1 MRHLLAI
8 AVLFALALFPAVSI
22 AAEGGG
28 RLAVT
33 VMPFVA
39 LDDNGEAW
47 VGKALSDMAAQKL
60 AGQGGYQVL
69 ERDRLQAFLR
79 EMELQEAGF
88 TDTAQLQRL
97 GGLAKVDRVIY
108 GNYASNGSDI
118 TINLLMM
125 EVGNQKITSKA
136 EVTGSVNDLSAVAGK
151 AVDALLGQK
160 PSAGIAVPEFK
171 VTDNTSALEHFY
183 KGLINYDNGKY
194 EEAFAEFSLA
204 SRQDSKYLDA
214 RLWSGRMLEF
224 TGNAEQAAIIYRK
237 LYSDAPAAVE
247 GRDALFFAARLTET
261 STPVKAIED
270 YTRLSNLLP
279 KAPHSL
285 EADMRLSMLYEK
297 QGKADKAFAALQR
310 LQDFREE
317 TEKRA
322 FYFNAA
328 QQREEKRD
336 FFDALHDAF
345 RYISENKN
353 DLSDDNMRLLAGM
366 ADVQM
371 RQSRFFNWE
380 HALGLYRGATMRMV
394 ALYRDAVALD
404 SGLKLPRGAFF
415 VDPEKPE
422 IGELK
427 FGDAKS
433 LFFNDTGYSDRWREK
448 FYAAIVPQGYTA
460 EGVTLQI
467 SGRVPSP
474 TPTTDFTLRVFGYP
488 LAKNYY
494 NRWLGVVYGQT
505 QSVTTLKKDVGFH
518 GATHNVLV
526 FQLIENNSKIRDW
539 HVNFRLKKDAGKS
552 AIVQKTG
559 DGTSYEGREIA
570 RLAVDEEGL
579 PGVADPQYIEQYASK
594 KRLALLDAGSRGA
607 WLVAARGDLG
617 TGQTDLWASYSKNKI
632 DWSPLQKMD
641 VNSQSHDFAPRLV
654 EGEDG
659 APRLFWISN
668 RRGLGWEIWTSGIE
682 SGNVWGA
689 ARRVPLEK
697 FMKLPA
703 RTTDNRQEGL
713 LDFAAMQDSRG
724 FWTLAVTPVDGKG
737 IHIIATRDFE
747 TWARASIADEGRR
760 YYNPAIIQDKSGL
773 YWLGAIDAG
782 AKFRL
787 FKSADAVA
795 WGDSKSYALGSYSR
809 HWSGFGNSNYGSVA
823 QVAAYPVEIFSRQAG
838 EVTLLFSDTLT
849 GLQYARFRP
858 DVAEPAPDLV
868 RDISLEPY
876 AMAASGS
883 GYIGAA
889 WQGDDIVIKGYNRFA
904 HHLNT
909 VNRSSDPLYR
919 ETEADDGGNVWD
931 RRIARTRYIMSDVT
945 SVGVQQDGRAW
956 WGIETGVMSLL
967 GDDFYISDVSMGFFY
982 HQATDI
988 VPCADRTW
996 FAARNLDEPLLGFV
1010 NGANPSRS
1018 TDKFVIAGAGG
1029 AVSAI
1034 SCNGTLLFAGT
1045 KSGDVAVIM
1054 RAEQKQL
1061 YKLPS
1066 GYATALAM
1074 RDGVLWIGAS
1084 DGKLYRIKNDMP
1096 ALEKT
1101 FDSPVTA
1108 LAGDDKTLWVAT
1120 GNKLLR
1126 YGRDWESFSGKG
1138 LPDGGISKLRMGP
1151 GGVWFLPGPYAAGGG
1166 IGFFDGSKPVIY
1178 NPPSHRIFDSID
1190 FDTAADGSVWVGS
1203 ESSGIYRFERKAP

>member
-1 MRHLLAI
+1 MRHLLAS
-8 AVLFALALFPAVSI
+8 LLFFALALYPAI
-22 AAEGGG
+22 TMAAEGGG

-47 VGKALSDMAAQKL
+47 VGKALSDMASQKL
-60 AGQGGYQVL
+60 AQQGGYTVL
-69 ERDRLQAFLR
+69 ERDRLQAFLK

-88 TDTAQLQRL
+88 TDKDQLQRL

-108 GNYASNGSDI
+108 GNYATDGSDI
-118 TINLLMM
+118 TINLMMM
-125 EVGNQKITSKA
+125 EVESQKITAKA
-136 EVTGSVNDLSAVAGK
+136 EITAPVSNLSMAAGK
-151 AVDALLGQK
+151 AVDELLGNK
-160 PSAGIAVPEFK
+160 GSSAAVPEFR

-194 EEAFAEFSLA
+194 EEAFADFSLA
-204 SRQDSKYLDA
+204 AKQDNKYLDA
-214 RLWSGRMLEF
+214 RLWSGRMMEF

-237 LYSDAPAAVE
+237 LYTDAPAAVE
-247 GRDALFFAARLTET
+247 GRDALFFAAKLTEG
-261 STPVKAIED
+261 STPSRAIED
-270 YTRLSNLLP
+270 YMVLSDLLP
-279 KAPHSL
+279 KVPHSL

-297 QGKADKAFAALQR
+297 QGKPDKAFAALQR

-322 FYFNAA
+322 FSFNAA
-328 QQREEKRD
+328 QAREEKRD
-336 FFDALHDAF
+336 FFDALQDAF
-345 RYISENKN
+345 RHIRDNKD
-353 DLSDDNMRLLAGM
+353 DLSDDNMRLLAGL

-380 HALGLYRGATMRMV
+380 HALNLYRGATMRMV
-394 ALYRDAVALD
+394 ALYREAVALD
-404 SGLKLPRGAFF
+404 SSLKPPRGAYL

-422 IGELK
+422 IGEVR

-448 FYAAIVPQGYTA
+448 FYAAIVPKGYVA
-460 EGVTLQI
+460 EGVTLQV

-505 QSVTTLKKDVGFH
+505 QSMTRLQKDIGFH

-539 HVNFRLKKDAGKS
+539 RVTFRLRKETGKP
-552 AIVQKTG
+552 ATVQKTG
-559 DGTSYEGREIA
+559 DGAVYEGREIA
-570 RLAVDEEGL
+570 RLPVDEEGL
-579 PGVADPQYIEQYASK
+579 PGVSDPQYIEQYASK
-594 KRLALLDAGSRGA
+594 KRLALVDLGARGA

-659 APRLFWISN
+659 AARLFWISN
-668 RRGLGWEIWTSGIE
+668 RRGLSWEIWTSGIG
-682 SGNVWGA
+682 SGNTWGP

-697 FMKLPA
+697 FMKLRA
-703 RTTDNRQEGL
+703 RATDSRMENL
-713 LDFAAMQDSRG
+713 LDFAAMQDNKG

-737 IHIIATRDFE
+737 IHLIATRDFDS
-747 TWARASIADEGRR
+747 WSRVAVADDGRK
-760 YYNPAIIQDKSGL
+760 YYDPAIMQDKSGL
-773 YWLGAIDAG
+773 YWLGGIDAG

-787 FKSADAVA
+787 FKSTNGQSWDGKA
-795 WGDSKSYALGSYSR
+795 YALGSYSR
-809 HWSGFGNSNYGSVA
+809 HWSDFGNSNYGSVG
-823 QVAAYPVEIFSRQAG
+823 QVAAYPVEIFSKEAG

-876 AMAASGS
+876 AMAQSGS

-889 WQGDDIVIKGYNRFA
+889 WQGDDIVIRDYSRFA
-904 HHLNT
+904 HPLNPE
-909 VNRSSDPLYR
+909 NRSSDPLYR
-919 ETEADDGGNVWD
+919 ETETDEAGNVWD
-931 RRIARTRYIMSDVT
+931 RRIARTRYIVSDVT
-945 SVGVQQDGRAW
+945 AVGVQPDGRAW
-956 WGIETGVMSLL
+956 WGIETGVMSLK

-988 VPCADRTW
+988 VPCGDRTW
-996 FAARNLDEPLLGFV
+996 FAARNLAEPLLGFV
-1010 NGANPSRS
+1010 NSANPSRS
-1018 TDKFVIAGAGG
+1018 TDKFVIAGATGS
-1029 AVSAI
+1029 VSAI
-1034 SCNGTLLFAGT
+1034 SCDGGIISVGTTG
-1045 KSGDVAVIM
+1045 GDIATID
-1054 RAEQKQL
+1054 RAEQTQP
-1061 YKLPS
+1061 YKLPA

-1074 RDGVLWIGAS
+1074 HNGALWIGAS
-1084 DGKLYRIKNDMP
+1084 DGKLYRVQDGKP
-1096 ALEKT
+1096 SVERT
-1101 FDSPVTA
+1101 FDNAVIA
-1108 LAGDDKTLWVAT
+1108 LAAADGALWAASGGSLSRYNT
-1120 GNKLLR
+1120 G
-1126 YGRDWESFSGKG
+1126 WENYAGKG
-1138 LPDGGISKLRMGP
+1138 LPDGGISKLRAAK
-1151 GGVWFLPGPYAAGGG
+1151 GGVWFLPAPYAAGGG
-1166 IGFFDGSKPVIY
+1166 VGFFDGSKAKIY
-1178 NPPSHRIFDSID
+1178 NPPSHRIFDTID
-1190 FDTAADGSVWVGS
+1190 FDVASDGSVWVGS